1 MSRQLPERPSL
12 DHLRKQAKVLLR
24 ELKRRD
30 PGARLTA
37 AQHALALE
45 YGFGSWRDLR
55 AHVRK
60 LADEDGEV
68 SSVDLAFNRYTP
80 TAKLALF
87 FSRDEASQEGRFS
100 IEPEHVLLGSIRA
113 GRSSTAR
120 FFERACVHRR
130 RTDLQPQAAAPNR
143 CNIVEIPFSSTTRR
157 VLLAATGEAARLG
170 HHAIAIAHLLLGML
184 DDHGTALDRSP
195 VGVSPLSGSER
206 TFPTCWTNAKGIVES
221 RSTRRLAAGCCLMA
235 HAASV
240 AAGLPIGQTRFASG
254 V

>member
-45 YGFGSWRDLR
+45 YGCGSWRDLR

-68 SSVDLAFNRYTP
+68 SPVDLAFNRYTP

-87 FSRDEASQEGRFS
+87 FSRDEASQEGRLS

-120 FFERACVHRR
+120 FFEDAHVSIDAARAQIATPGSRAEPV
-130 RTDLQPQAAAPNR
+130 PYS
-143 CNIVEIPFSSTTRR
+143 VEIPFSSTTRL
-157 VLLAATGEAARLG
+157 VLLAATGEADRLG

-184 DDHGTALDRSP
+184 GDHGTVASSLLTGWGITAQRIREGISDFLD
-195 VGVSPLSGSER
+195 ER
-206 TFPTCWTNAKGIVES
+206 ERDS
-221 RSTRRLAAGCCLMA
+221 
-235 HAASV
+235 
-240 AAGLPIGQTRFASG
+240 
-254 V
+254 

>member
-30 PGARLTA
+30 PGPRLTA

-45 YGFGSWRDLR
+45 HGFASWRDLR

-60 LADEDGEV
+60 LVDEGGEV

-130 RTDLQPQAAAPNR
+130 RTRRLRPQAAAPNR
-143 CNIVEIPFSSTTRR
+143 CVFRR
-157 VLLAATGEAARLG
+157 DSVQQHDQTSA
-170 HHAIAIAHLLLGML
+170 
-184 DDHGTALDRSP
+184 
-195 VGVSPLSGSER
+195 
-206 TFPTCWTNAKGIVES
+206 CWLRRGS
-221 RSTRRLAAGCCLMA
+221 RSTGTSRYCDRTPVAGRAATTELCELASHRLGYHRSADQRGHFRPAGR
-235 HAASV
+235 
-240 AAGLPIGQTRFASG
+240 TRKG
-254 V
+254 